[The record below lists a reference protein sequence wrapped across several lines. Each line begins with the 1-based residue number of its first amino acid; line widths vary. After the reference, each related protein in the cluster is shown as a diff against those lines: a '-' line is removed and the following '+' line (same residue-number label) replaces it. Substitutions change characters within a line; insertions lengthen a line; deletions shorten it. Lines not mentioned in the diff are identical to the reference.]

1 MTDSRARLIYGLHA
15 VKTVLERRPES
26 IVAAWLHERATGK
39 RLAGIEAVLE
49 ALGIKVNRAARS
61 ALDRQ
66 SGGGAHQGVVIEVRA
81 GEEFTVR
88 ELEAMV
94 VERGRSLRLL
104 VLDRV
109 EDPRNLGACLRTAD
123 ACGIDAVIVPQSR
136 AARVT
141 PAARKAATGA
151 AETVPVH
158 RAANLARTLAW
169 LKAAGVWI
177 VGADGTADRSLYESE
192 LRTPLAVVVGGEGR
206 GLRRLT
212 RKSCDELVAIP
223 MHGMVASLNVSV
235 ACGVVLYELLRRCPV
250 DGRPGT
256 EPPASG
262 SPRGA

>member
-1 MTDSRARLIYGLHA
+1 M
-15 VKTVLERRPES
+15 
-26 IVAAWLHERATGK
+26 
-39 RLAGIEAVLE
+39 
-49 ALGIKVNRAARS
+49 
-61 ALDRQ
+61 
-66 SGGGAHQGVVIEVRA
+66 IEVRA

-109 EDPRNLGACLRTAD
+109 ETRATSAPVCARPD

-223 MHGMVASLNVSV
+223 MHGMVASLTYRSHAASCFMSCCAGARSTGDRGPNR
-235 ACGVVLYELLRRCPV
+235 LR
-250 DGRPGT
+250 
-256 EPPASG
+256 PAR
-262 SPRGA
+262 RGALELGQGVE